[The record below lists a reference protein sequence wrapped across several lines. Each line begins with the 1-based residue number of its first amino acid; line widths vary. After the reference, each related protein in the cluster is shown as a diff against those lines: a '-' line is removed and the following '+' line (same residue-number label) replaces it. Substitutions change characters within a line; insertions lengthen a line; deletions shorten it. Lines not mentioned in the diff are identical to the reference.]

1 MTYIPV
7 TPLKKLQVMWM
18 RTNRW
23 LLSKVMKLPE
33 EKLFESLNELDKP
46 VESDKNMQMNE
57 IQNERGDKWT
67 DTT

>member
-1 MTYIPV
+1 
-7 TPLKKLQVMWM
+7 
-18 RTNRW
+18 
-23 LLSKVMKLPE
+23 MKLPE

-46 VESDKNMQMNE
+46 VESDKNMQMTE